1 MKTLIEFSWRGKVI
15 SQFIEDNIL
24 YNDFMNKE
32 DFWGEFAL
40 YGNMY
45 QYQIFWRCHKIAI
58 FNKDG
63 IETIAMVDSFQLTF
77 SKNYI

>member
-24 YNDFMNKE
+24 YNDFMNK
-32 DFWGEFAL
+32 DKFRGEFVS
-40 YGNMY
+40 YGNIY

-58 FNKDG
+58 FIKDG
-63 IETIAMVDSFQLTF
+63 IEPIAMVDSFQLTF